1 MFQKRKDNFMKPSV
15 ISFFVMVMFL
25 GIVSFAQ
32 SQEVNKTGP
41 CKDDIEK
48 FCKDVKPGQGRIL
61 KCIKEHEKELSQVC
75 KDHVSAAR
83 EKAQGFMQAC
93 KGDIGKY
100 CQDIKPGRGRI
111 INCLR
116 QHESELSADCK
127 VIMQK
132 K

>member
-1 MFQKRKDNFMKPSV
+1 MKQSI
-15 ISFFVMVMFL
+15 ISLIVAVMFL
-25 GIVSFAQ
+25 GVISVAQ

-61 KCIKEHEKELSQVC
+61 KCMREHENELSPVC
-75 KDHVSAAR
+75 KDHVLAAR
-83 EKAQGFMQAC
+83 EKAGGFLKAC
-93 KGDIGKY
+93 KADISKY

-116 QHESELSADCK
+116 QHESELSVNCNALF
-127 VIMQK
+127 QK
-132 K
+132 NKETLQVNK

>member
-1 MFQKRKDNFMKPSV
+1 MKPSV
-15 ISFFVMVMFL
+15 ISFFVAAMFL
-25 GIVSFAQ
+25 GVTSVAQ

-48 FCKDVKPGQGRIL
+48 FCKDVKPGQGRML
-61 KCIKEHEKELSQVC
+61 ECMREHENRLSQSC
-75 KDHVSAAR
+75 KDHIAEAG
-83 EKAQGFMQAC
+83 EKALGFAKAC
-93 KGDIGKY
+93 KGDINKF

-116 QHESELSADCK
+116 QHESELSVDCNAFF
-127 VIMQK
+127 QK